1 MKSKGNQLTGFNWK
15 AAVVKLYSFGLYD
28 IGILLFALEFTRS
41 SINCL
46 FVHLLNFL
54 RHFLPSLLSFFLML
68 SFLLIYFP
76 TRLLPDLSVYSFQ
89 NTPVPFPSRR
99 SLEAIKPGSIFW
111 VNFMYSI
118 FCYRCMFAFVVLVFI
133 YQY

>member
-76 TRLLPDLSVYSFQ
+76 TRLLPDSFVYSFQ
-89 NTPVPFPSRR
+89 NTPVPFPSRGHWRR
-99 SLEAIKPGSIFW
+99 SNPVLFFGLILCI
-111 VNFMYSI
+111 VY
-118 FCYRCMFAFVVLVFI
+118 FVTDACLLLLC
-133 YQY
+133 